1 MVARLGTAVFAV
13 ALAFPLVLPADRAQS
28 SVLVAAAHEAHAPRI
43 DPGVVDGLTALELPE
58 RRLPAR
64 TLARAATASVDGS
77 AAVLGVQ
84 AAPPLVLDGTVLA
97 SWYGPGFYGN
107 RTACGQTYTPEITGV
122 AHRTLRCGTLVRITS
137 PRGNVV
143 TVPVIDRGPY
153 VAGRSLDLA
162 NATRLALACTDLCR
176 IHMLVIQ

>member
-84 AAPPLVLDGTVLA
+84 AAPPPGLDGTVLA
-97 SWYGPGFYGN
+97 P
-107 RTACGQTYTPEITGV
+107 
-122 AHRTLRCGTLVRITS
+122 LVG
-137 PRGNVV
+137 PRGHRA
-143 TVPVIDRGPY
+143 PPPR
-153 VAGRSLDLA
+153 ARSEPA
-162 NATRLALACTDLCR
+162 
-176 IHMLVIQ
+176 VS